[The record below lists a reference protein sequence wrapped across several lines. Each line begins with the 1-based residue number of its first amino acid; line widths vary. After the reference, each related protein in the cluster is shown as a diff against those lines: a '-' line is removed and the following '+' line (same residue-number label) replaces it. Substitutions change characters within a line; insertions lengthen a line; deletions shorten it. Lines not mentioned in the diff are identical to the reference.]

1 MLEIPNMTKEKLLFN
16 FMDNLR
22 GWIEQEL
29 RRRCVQDLVTTIII
43 VESLMDYKRGH
54 SSKVESLK
62 DSHATG
68 GGTRFQ
74 RTIVLLEWD

>member
-1 MLEIPNMTKEKLLFN
+1 
-16 FMDNLR
+16 
-22 GWIEQEL
+22 
-29 RRRCVQDLVTTIII
+29 
-43 VESLMDYKRGH
+43 MDYKRGH

-74 RTIVLLEWD
+74 GTIVLLEWDRAKCLMFEKEM